1 MSRNQK
7 AMLLSSKLVAADTYE
22 MVIETKNA
30 KHHATP
36 GQFVHIQVPNRPDLL
51 YEDQSASTQ
60 LTQELQLSL

>member
-22 MVIETKNA
+22 MVMEPKNA

-51 YEDQSASTQ
+51 LRRPISINSIDTRTNS
-60 LTQELQLSL
+60 